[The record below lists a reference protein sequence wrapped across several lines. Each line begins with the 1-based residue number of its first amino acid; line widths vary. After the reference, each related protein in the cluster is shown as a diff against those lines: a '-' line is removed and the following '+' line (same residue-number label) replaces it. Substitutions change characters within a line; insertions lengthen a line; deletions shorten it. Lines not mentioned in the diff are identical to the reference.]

1 MKPIFL
7 ILLAVLWS
15 ANLHAHSGRTNSE
28 GCHNDN
34 KRGGYH
40 CHGGGSSSA
49 SSTRPSISAP
59 ARLTTHNPSSDGS
72 IPYDFYECVD
82 EIHVL
87 AQTYEASLARNT
99 NTEYSARLRSHDG
112 SSQLIVCYASHRKKV
127 IEE

>member
-49 SSTRPSISAP
+49 ARSSTVVPQRLTSAP
-59 ARLTTHNPSSDGS
+59 TIQSDGS

-82 EIHVL
+82 DIHVL

-99 NTEYSARLRSHDG
+99 NTEYSARLRRHDG